1 MTTTQDTVYVTKE
14 NQKAAAANIISAD
27 FAAIIVATVQNSILE
42 NAETSLSALANY
54 DADRVHS
61 LLK

>member
-1 MTTTQDTVYVTKE
+1 VTTTQDTVYVTNE
-14 NQKAAAANIISAD
+14 NQEAATANIISAD

-42 NAETSLSALANY
+42 NDETILPALANY
-54 DADRVHS
+54 DPDRVHS